1 MLRVLNRGK
10 INEANSDCSPA
21 DEVAK
26 VAEAS
31 AEVAEVA
38 EAPAAAEPANAEAEP
53 ANAEAEHHPNIRY
66 DRRGLGSYKV
76 SCPYVPGICRKFPCK
91 LYGKV
96 GALKNAQVWLAYME
110 KESIRLQGLTSAE
123 LKDSNRASLVGSSS
137 SGPLSFFPFTFLG
150 PLVPKCYLIRAPQ
163 LFPGRLSLHATFI

>member
-1 MLRVLNRGK
+1 MT
-10 INEANSDCSPA
+10 NSDCSPA

-76 SCPYVPGICRKFPCK
+76 SCPHVPGICRKFPCK

-110 KESIRLQGLTSAE
+110 KESIRLQCRTSAE
-123 LKDSNRASLVGSSS
+123 LAPLAGSSFA
-137 SGPLSFFPFTFLG
+137 GLG
-150 PLVPKCYLIRAPQ
+150 VPGEEVTPNAAAAHQVIEDFRP
-163 LFPGRLSLHATFI
+163 PRLDIALGWAA